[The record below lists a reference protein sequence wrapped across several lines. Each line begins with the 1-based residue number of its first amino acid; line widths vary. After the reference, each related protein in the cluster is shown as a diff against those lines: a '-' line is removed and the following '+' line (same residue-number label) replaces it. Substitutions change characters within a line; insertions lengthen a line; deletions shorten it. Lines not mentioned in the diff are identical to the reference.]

1 MFCFKGKDI
10 VDPTPIEIDSKSGDD
25 LHQEVESSSTEYET
39 YTLKPAEAEG
49 CRESEL
55 RQYYLLLQCIELE
68 RKLGEFEKIIQW
80 LAIS

>member
-1 MFCFKGKDI
+1 MFFSEGKDI
-10 VDPTPIEIDSKSGDD
+10 VKSTSTGIDSKSCDD
-25 LHQEVESSSTEYET
+25 FHQEVESPSTEYET

-68 RKLGEFEKIIQW
+68 RKLGEFEQIIQ
-80 LAIS
+80 

>member
-1 MFCFKGKDI
+1 MYICSEAKDT
-10 VDPTPIEIDSKSGDD
+10 VESTPIEINSKSCDD
-25 LHQEVESSSTEYET
+25 LHQGVESSSTEFET

-68 RKLGEFEKIIQW
+68 RKLGEFE
-80 LAIS
+80 